1 MKVRDGITMGNFH
14 LEEKIIEIVERAL
27 VEDIGSGDVTTMAVI
42 GDEGIEAEAEFVSK
56 DEGVVAGI
64 DVVWFVFRALDPSL
78 NFIPFLSDG
87 DEVKKGDIIGIVK
100 GDVRSILTVERT
112 ALNFLQRMSGIATL
126 TRKFVKAV
134 EGTKAKITDTRKT
147 APGLRLIDK
156 LAVEIGGGVN
166 HRFGLYD
173 MILIKD
179 NHIAIAGGVEKAIER
194 CLRFIKEKNLD
205 LKIEVEAQS
214 VEDVEKILKVGGV
227 DRILLDNFNIDD
239 LKRAVDLI
247 GERFEV
253 EASGGITLENVRE
266 VAETGVDYISV
277 GMLTHSV
284 RALDIS
290 LEIKV

>member
-1 MKVRDGITMGNFH
+1 MRSFQ
-14 LEEKIIEIVERAL
+14 LEKEIIEIVERAL

-42 GDEGIEAEAEFVSK
+42 GDEKIEAEAEFISK
-56 DEGVVAGI
+56 CEGIIAGV
-64 DVVWFVFRALDPSL
+64 DVVWLVFRALDPSL
-78 NFIPFLSDG
+78 NFVPFFSDG
-87 DEVKKGDIIGIVK
+87 DEVKNGDVIGVVK
-100 GDVRSILTVERT
+100 GDVRSILTAERT

-134 EGTKAKITDTRKT
+134 EGTRAKITDTRKT

-179 NHIAIAGGVEKAIER
+179 NHIAVAGGVDRAIER
-194 CLRFIKEKNLD
+194 CLRFVKEKNLD

-214 VEDVEKILKVGGV
+214 IEDVEKILKVGGV
-227 DRILLDNFNIDD
+227 DRILLDNFSIDD

-247 GERFEV
+247 AGKFEV
-253 EASGGITLENVRE
+253 EASGGITLENVRD